1 MKLLTWSVA
10 IVFNCLFLPVALAQP
25 DNFANRQVLAGSF
38 VQASNNN
45 QTATREVGEPTDT
58 GYRSLWY
65 SWTAPDTGEITIS
78 LDGGDIFNKTLD
90 VWMGNTVSGLKW
102 VAGANSGS
110 APATTFPVAKGT
122 TYAISMGSYFSS
134 EYGNIVV
141 SLTLDTSSPINTLN
155 LIGTGTT
162 TNDLF
167 ASRILSSTEF
177 GSYLVYNESSGR
189 DTLEPTPGYKTMWWT
204 YHAPKTGRL
213 TVTTDGSW
221 IFTKWLSVW
230 SGSLI
235 QNLVQLVPNES
246 DGAFSFPVIQGNDYQ
261 ICIGSY
267 YSSEGGPIV
276 LTFLLDSNSDLN
288 SFNLSGGAAIG
299 NDSFANAKVL
309 AGTSPAAVTYCTY
322 ATREAL
328 EPANNGYRTLWF
340 KWTADVAGNTQILTQ
355 GSDTFTKLIT
365 VYTGTAIN
373 NLTQVVQSAAA
384 NLATASFSAVAG
396 QTYYVSVGSYY
407 SNDSGSIVFSWFG
420 QPGTP
425 TTGPA
430 LTIERAVRLKFQSE
444 SGRAYRIQTSSD
456 LSTWNSLTNV
466 ITGNGAIKEVFVGED
481 GANQKSFRVFV
492 Q

>member
-1 MKLLTWSVA
+1 MKNASGILFCLLMCAGSA
-10 IVFNCLFLPVALAQP
+10 YALP
-25 DNFANRQVLAGSF
+25 DNFSNREVLSGAF
-38 VQASNNN
+38 AQATNNN
-45 QTATREVGEPTDT
+45 QPATRETGEPTDT

-65 SWTAPDTGEITIS
+65 SWTAPDTGEATIS
-78 LDGGDIFNKTLD
+78 LDGSDTFPKTLD
-90 VWMGNTVSGLKW
+90 VWMGTSVGSLKW
-102 VAGANSGS
+102 AAGSSSGAVAT
-110 APATTFPVAKGT
+110 TTFPVAKGT
-122 TYAISMGSYFSS
+122 TYAISMGSYYSS
-134 EYGNIVV
+134 DYGNIQV
-141 SLTLDTSSPINTLN
+141 SVTLNTSSPINTLN
-155 LIGTGTT
+155 VIGAGTT
-162 TNDLF
+162 TNDVF
-167 ASRILSSTEF
+167 ANRIVTSTEF
-177 GSYLVYNESSGR
+177 GSYVVYNESSGR

-204 YHAPKTGRL
+204 YRAPKTGRL

-221 IFTKWLSVW
+221 TFPKWLSVW
-230 SGSLI
+230 SGSLV

-261 ICIGSY
+261 VCVGSY
-267 YSSEGGPIV
+267 YSSDGGPIV

-309 AGTSPAAVTYCTY
+309 AGTSPAAVTYSTY

-355 GSDTFTKLIT
+355 GSDTFPKLVT

-373 NLTQVVQSAAA
+373 NLTQIVQSAAI
-384 NLATASFSAVAG
+384 NLATASFTAVAG
-396 QTYYVSVGSYY
+396 QTYYISVGSYY
-407 SNDSGSIVFSWFG
+407 SSDSGSIVFSLFG

-444 SGRAYRIQTSSD
+444 SGRTYRVQVSPD

-481 GANQKSFRVFV
+481 GAGVKAFRVWI